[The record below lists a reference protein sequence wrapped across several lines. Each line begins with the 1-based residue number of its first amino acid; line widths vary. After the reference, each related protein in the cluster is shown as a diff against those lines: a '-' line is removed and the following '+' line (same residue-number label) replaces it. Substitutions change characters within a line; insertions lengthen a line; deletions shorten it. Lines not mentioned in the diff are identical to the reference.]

1 MDGKCRV
8 VFDLLYAV
16 ETDHAHNIPRV
27 DVAFAYFNARRK
39 RPLFLN
45 QDECSLN
52 QVKRSRSH
60 VDHPLNPDECSRK
73 HVECSLSHLETSL
86 TLLRWHALG
95 KSVRAS
101 EEAGESKGVGA
112 TVGRSKT
119 VPMTEVMLNWT
130 FRSGSASRA
139 AGSASRA
146 AGFRVS
152 TSESTA
158 TVRNSRGRVC
168 LFQG

>member
-1 MDGKCRV
+1 MP
-8 VFDLLYAV
+8 
-16 ETDHAHNIPRV
+16 I
-27 DVAFAYFNARRK
+27 

-52 QVKRSRSH
+52 QVEGSLTH
-60 VDHPLNPDECSRK
+60 VDHPLNPDEYSRT

-95 KSVRAS
+95 KSMRAS

-119 VPMTEVMLNWT
+119 VPMTEDMLNCNAYVLRAMRKT
-130 FRSGSASRA
+130 FSNFLAS
-139 AGSASRA
+139 
-146 AGFRVS
+146 FVPLF
-152 TSESTA
+152 SEMSSCFPPTCQIDQ
-158 TVRNSRGRVC
+158 TRTP
-168 LFQG
+168 